1 MTVAILL
8 LACLVLAAA
17 VVALGVALREVRMR
31 VRALETH
38 RPMVEEI
45 AQRLSRDHGGD
56 GLVTGA
62 SAPSSTSGDAG
73 APSSTSGDASAPS
86 STNDYVITRLGNEP
100 DDEPAPVLETKLFA
114 DVVLREAVVKAASLA
129 YGVRR
134 GLSPANRNRI
144 WFEMRREVKRARKE
158 RKAEEREAIREYRAR
173 RRNAVQESEAA

>member
-17 VVALGVALREVRMR
+17 VGVLGAALRELRRR
-31 VRALETH
+31 VQALET
-38 RPMVEEI
+38 
-45 AQRLSRDHGGD
+45 LSARAP

-62 SAPSSTSGDAG
+62 SAPSSTSE
-73 APSSTSGDASAPS
+73 SASAPS
-86 STNDYVITRLGNEP
+86 STSVPLVEEVAQQPSRDHRDVGASSEYVITRLG
-100 DDEPAPVLETKLFA
+100 DEPEEQPAPTLETRLFA
-114 DVVLREAVVKAASLA
+114 DIVLRESVVKAASFV

-158 RKAEEREAIREYRAR
+158 RKAEEREAVREWRAR
-173 RRNAVQESEAA
+173 QRAAVQEESAA